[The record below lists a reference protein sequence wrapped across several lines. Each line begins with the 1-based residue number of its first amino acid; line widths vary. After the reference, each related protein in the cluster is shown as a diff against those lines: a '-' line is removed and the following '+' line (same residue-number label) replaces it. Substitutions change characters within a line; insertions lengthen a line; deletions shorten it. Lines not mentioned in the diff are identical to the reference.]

1 MNKTQKKNKKKTQ
14 KKLGMGLSSLL
25 SNDESLASIVK
36 AKIKSKVNAGNDDN
50 KSKATFPSL
59 NVVKSNLDKKIGT
72 LENKEGDQVKLPI
85 QNLISGKFQPRKHF
99 DQTELDE
106 LAESIRSNG
115 ILQPILVRPL
125 NEKGSSYEIIA
136 GERRWRA
143 AQIVKLHE
151 VPVIIRDFDDSTA
164 LGVALIENLQRSDLN
179 IIEEAEGFRSLMLKF
194 EFTQEKLS
202 SQLGKSRS
210 HIANVLR
217 LLSLPNTVKR
227 HISNGD
233 LSFGH
238 ARVLVSLP
246 EEKAKEVVEIASSK
260 VTDPIDSLIIFYSL
274 SSSMGWEEGCENAIE
289 RLEEDY
295 PDNFRHIQMMF
306 EESMKKGNISS
317 AKKYLERMDH
327 IGPNYEKL
335 VIKYQNRFNRILE
348 ITGFSME
355 EVNEKTKEIGEVH
368 VSNLALDRISE
379 IYSDLTPR
387 KQRPKK
393 RRIMHVSSSMG
404 RGGAER
410 QLINCLRGF
419 RAGKRTKEIGL
430 CTYANQ
436 GDESLLP
443 EVIEMGVEIHE
454 YGQNND
460 LDEEI
465 MENGLGFISD
475 LIKLLPPRFAQDF
488 VQLVGIFKEK
498 RPNIVNSWQDGTNI
512 VAGYAAL
519 VSRVPTVLM
528 FGRSMRPDSKTM
540 AHIRN
545 RPYLNGGYKCL
556 LENSRFTLCLN
567 SEQGRKSYAK
577 WLGMEEEKLLI
588 LHNGLDLESM
598 KEKQNDLSVEEF
610 LSNSGVLPNSEIV
623 GGVFRF
629 VREKRLSL
637 WVESAF
643 RVLEKRDDIFFIAV
657 GDGPER
663 KNIERIVQEVGFG
676 DKILF
681 PGKTNVV
688 SSWLKK
694 FDLFLLTSEIE
705 GLPNVLIEAQGFG
718 VPVLTTRAGGS
729 EDTFENYDSGVLLI
743 KSDADKIAKQIEI
756 CLDDEIW
763 REHAKI
769 RAKDFASEKFSI
781 SGMIN
786 NLDLIYWTRMSEDYL
801 EWNKE
806 VGLKQKILSII
817 GVE

>member
-1 MNKTQKKNKKKTQ
+1 LCLD
-14 KKLGMGLSSLL
+14 KLGE
-25 SNDESLASIVK
+25 SNDA
-36 AKIKSKVNAGNDDN
+36 
-50 KSKATFPSL
+50 
-59 NVVKSNLDKKIGT
+59 
-72 LENKEGDQVKLPI
+72 
-85 QNLISGKFQPRKHF
+85 
-99 DQTELDE
+99 
-106 LAESIRSNG
+106 
-115 ILQPILVRPL
+115 
-125 NEKGSSYEIIA
+125 
-136 GERRWRA
+136 
-143 AQIVKLHE
+143 
-151 VPVIIRDFDDSTA
+151 
-164 LGVALIENLQRSDLN
+164 IEWLL
-179 IIEEAEGFRSLMLKF
+179 EEAEREPQILSNWEKIIDVYLK
-194 EFTQEKLS
+194 T
-202 SQLGKSRS
+202 
-210 HIANVLR
+210 
-217 LLSLPNTVKR
+217 
-227 HISNGD
+227 SN
-233 LSFGH
+233 
-238 ARVLVSLP
+238 